1 MFRKDHRCGEMG
13 PAIKQEMLRTESS
26 GRNTFI
32 KALLMAHTVLP
43 ASIFPENF
51 S

>member
-1 MFRKDHRCGEMG
+1 MFRKDHRCSEMG
-13 PAIKQEMLRTESS
+13 PAIKQETLRAESS
-26 GRNTFI
+26 GRNTFVE
-32 KALLMAHTVLP
+32 ALLMACNVLP